1 MHHLRHHLNYQT
13 QLRVLHQPPVL
24 HQYPSA
30 DLVLS
35 QLHLHPYQTSL
46 SSSISPCLYYRLCLF
61 LCFNRLLRLRIPT
74 NRISANNIH
83 ITSKKH
89 TSIKTLATPTVN
101 LRIAKRSTLL
111 LFSNMMLPSYLF
123 TYTLSPITILC
134 SDCCYFIQN
143 LLKNTLGSKYPN
155 VSLLLQCIPSN
166 IIIAKFI
173 SQLFTIALLINCLL
187 LLIILTP
194 HPIHIF

>member
-13 QLRVLHQPPVL
+13 QL
-24 HQYPSA
+24 
-30 DLVLS
+30 
-35 QLHLHPYQTSL
+35 LHLHPYQNQPQFLHQSL
-46 SSSISPCLYYRLCLF
+46 PLLQALF

-89 TSIKTLATPTVN
+89 TPIKTLATPTVN

-123 TYTLSPITILC
+123 IYTLSPITILC

-155 VSLLLQCIPSN
+155 VSLLLRCIPSN

-173 SQLFTIALLINCLL
+173 SQLFTIALLISCLL

>member
-13 QLRVLHQPPVL
+13 QLRFFINHRFCISILQLTLFCLNCTYIPIRPASVPPSVPASTTGFVCFSVLTDCSVCASPPIG
-24 HQYPSA
+24 SA
-30 DLVLS
+30 LTTFTLP
-35 QLHLHPYQTSL
+35 Q
-46 SSSISPCLYYRLCLF
+46 
-61 LCFNRLLRLRIPT
+61 
-74 NRISANNIH
+74 
-83 ITSKKH
+83 KKH
-89 TSIKTLATPTVN
+89 TPIKTLATPTVN

-155 VSLLLQCIPSN
+155 VSLLLRCIPSN